1 MSTIKTTNITHGSN
15 SGTANVVLDSS
26 GNATVNGNATVTGN
40 LTVTGSGTGKLLQ
53 VQNTTLTAHTS
64 QNVSS
69 SFTYEDITNFNCAI
83 TPASASN
90 KIMITMHIMGEG
102 TIDDNRWMLR
112 IKRAISGGATSYIQ
126 GAASGN
132 RSQMIG
138 QFGSHYHADDN
149 TDTPATFEISNY
161 LDSPS
166 TTSAVTYTLQIAVRD
181 SGGKDWHTNRC
192 VMSDDIAGGSVGVSW
207 ITLQEIAG

>member
-1 MSTIKTTNITHGSN
+1 MPVAI
-15 SGTANVVLDSS
+15 
-26 GNATVNGNATVTGN
+26 
-40 LTVTGSGTGKLLQ
+40 TGSTGVITGVSVGGLPDGIVDADMIAAGAVTDPKMAAGAVLQ

-69 SFTYEDITNFNCAI
+69 SFTYEDVTNFNCAI

-90 KIMITMHIMGEG
+90 KIVITAHIMGEG

-126 GAASGN
+126 GASSGN

-138 QFGSHYHADDN
+138 QFASHYHADDI
-149 TDTPATFEISNY
+149 TDTPATFDLANY
-161 LDSPS
+161 VDSPN
-166 TTSAVTYTLQIAVRD
+166 TTSAITYTLQIAVRD

-192 VMSDDIAGGSVGVSW
+192 VMADDISGGSVGVSW
-207 ITLQEIAG
+207 ITLMEVAG

>member
-1 MSTIKTTNITHGSN
+1 MPVAI
-15 SGTANVVLDSS
+15 
-26 GNATVNGNATVTGN
+26 
-40 LTVTGSGTGKLLQ
+40 TGSTGVITGVSVGGLPDGIVDADMIAAGAVTDPKMAAGAVLQ

-69 SFTYEDITNFNCAI
+69 SFTYEDVTNFNCAI

-90 KIMITMHIMGEG
+90 KIVITAHIMGEG

-112 IKRAISGGATSYIQ
+112 IKRAISGGATTYIQ
-126 GAASGN
+126 GASSGN

-138 QFGSHYHADDN
+138 QFASHYHADDN
-149 TDTPATFEISNY
+149 NDTPATFDLANY
-161 LDSPS
+161 VDSPS

-192 VMSDDIAGGSVGVSW
+192 VMSDDISGGSVGVSW
-207 ITLQEIAG
+207 ITLMEVAG

>member
-1 MSTIKTTNITHGSN
+1 MPVAI
-15 SGTANVVLDSS
+15 
-26 GNATVNGNATVTGN
+26 
-40 LTVTGSGTGKLLQ
+40 TGSTGVITGVSVGGLPDGIVDADMIAAGAVTDPKMAAGAVLQ

-64 QNVSS
+64 HTVSS
-69 SFTYEDITNFNCAI
+69 SFTYEDVTNFNCAI

-90 KIMITMHIMGEG
+90 KIVITAHIMGEG

-112 IKRAISGGATSYIQ
+112 IKRAISGGATTYIQ
-126 GAASGN
+126 GASSGN

-138 QFGSHYHADDN
+138 QFASHYHADDN
-149 TDTPATFEISNY
+149 NDTPATFDLANY
-161 LDSPS
+161 VDSPS

-192 VMSDDIAGGSVGVSW
+192 VMSDDISGGSVGVSW
-207 ITLQEIAG
+207 ITLMEVAG

>member
-1 MSTIKTTNITHGSN
+1 MPVAI
-15 SGTANVVLDSS
+15 
-26 GNATVNGNATVTGN
+26 
-40 LTVTGSGTGKLLQ
+40 TGSTGVITGVSVGGLPDGIVDADMIAAGAVTDPKMAAGAVLQ

-69 SFTYEDITNFNCAI
+69 SFTYEDVTNFNCAI

-90 KIMITMHIMGEG
+90 KIVITAHIMGEG

-112 IKRAISGGATSYIQ
+112 IKRAISGGATTYIQ
-126 GAASGN
+126 GASSGN

-138 QFGSHYHADDN
+138 QFASHYHADDN
-149 TDTPATFEISNY
+149 NDTPATFDLANY
-161 LDSPS
+161 VDSPS

-192 VMSDDIAGGSVGVSW
+192 VMSDDISVGSVGVSW
-207 ITLQEIAG
+207 ITLMEVAG

>member
-1 MSTIKTTNITHGSN
+1 MPVAI
-15 SGTANVVLDSS
+15 
-26 GNATVNGNATVTGN
+26 
-40 LTVTGSGTGKLLQ
+40 TGSTGVITGVSVGGLPDGIVDADMIAAGAVTDPKMAAGAVLQ

-64 QNVSS
+64 QTVSS
-69 SFTYEDITNFNCAI
+69 SFTYEDVTNFNCAI

-90 KIMITMHIMGEG
+90 KIVITAHIMGEG

-112 IKRAISGGATSYIQ
+112 IKRAISGGATTYIQ
-126 GAASGN
+126 GASSGN

-138 QFGSHYHADDN
+138 QFASHYHADDN
-149 TDTPATFEISNY
+149 NDTPATFDLANY
-161 LDSPS
+161 VDSPS

-192 VMSDDIAGGSVGVSW
+192 VMSDDISGGSVGVSW
-207 ITLQEIAG
+207 ITLMEVAG

>member
-1 MSTIKTTNITHGSN
+1 MPVAI
-15 SGTANVVLDSS
+15 
-26 GNATVNGNATVTGN
+26 
-40 LTVTGSGTGKLLQ
+40 TGSTGVITGVSVGGLPDGIVDADMIAAGAVTDPKMAAGAVLQ

-64 QNVSS
+64 QTVSS
-69 SFTYEDITNFNCAI
+69 SFTYEDVTNFNCAI

-90 KIMITMHIMGEG
+90 KIVITAHIMGEG

-126 GAASGN
+126 GASSGN

-138 QFGSHYHADDN
+138 QFASHYHADDN
-149 TDTPATFEISNY
+149 TDTPATFDLANY
-161 LDSPS
+161 VDSPN
-166 TTSAVTYTLQIAVRD
+166 TTSAITYTLQIAVRD

-192 VMSDDIAGGSVGVSW
+192 VMADDISGGSVGVSW
-207 ITLQEIAG
+207 ITLMEVAG

>member
-1 MSTIKTTNITHGSN
+1 MPVAI
-15 SGTANVVLDSS
+15 
-26 GNATVNGNATVTGN
+26 
-40 LTVTGSGTGKLLQ
+40 TGSTGVITGVSVGGLPDGIVDADMIAAGAVTDPKMAAGAVLQ

-69 SFTYEDITNFNCAI
+69 SFTYEDVTNFNCAI

-90 KIMITMHIMGEG
+90 KIMITAHIMGEG

-112 IKRAISGGATSYIQ
+112 IKRAISGGATTYIQ
-126 GAASGN
+126 GASSGN

-138 QFGSHYHADDN
+138 QFASHYHADDN
-149 TDTPATFEISNY
+149 NDTPATFDLANY
-161 LDSPS
+161 VDSPS

-192 VMSDDIAGGSVGVSW
+192 VMSDDISVGSVGVSW
-207 ITLQEIAG
+207 ITLMEVAG